1 MVSPD
6 PNKRLA
12 IEQITEIAYFIG
24 SKQLRIYSVLADQL
38 EDLSPRR
45 VAVFLQAL
53 EVLLAEVLLLLPRDS
68 LWNKSPSTT
77 S

>member
-53 EVLLAEVLLLLPRDS
+53 EVLLAEVFLLLPRDS